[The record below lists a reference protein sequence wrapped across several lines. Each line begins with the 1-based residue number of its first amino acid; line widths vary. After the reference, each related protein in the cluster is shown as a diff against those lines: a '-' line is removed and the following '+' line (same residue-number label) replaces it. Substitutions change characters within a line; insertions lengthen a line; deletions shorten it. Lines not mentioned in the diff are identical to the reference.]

1 MNSRSFW
8 VKGNRDD
15 YAHFLARSHN
25 ANLLDVSSPFR
36 FEIKNRELSSLIL
49 RRVSVWGQCS
59 NSYHLQDAFIGLM
72 IALPGSGFSTRA
84 PGQVDLK
91 ACDHHSIHWHFAS
104 DEQVYSHHLDS
115 DVFYIRIETA
125 RFLRLLACK
134 GLAIFDIMA
143 LHSREASSGLI
154 RLCEQIE
161 LFIEKVANPEEGDQ
175 WADQFLIKL
184 VDELQFMVYS
194 KTSKFS
200 SFSGTYVAASLQW
213 VANQSSAAAISLN
226 QLAKAINV
234 TPRTLQTS
242 FQNQL
247 KMTPIRWLKLWRI
260 NQLHRLL
267 FLNQGQHHNANML
280 IQQSGLGSIVNANKA
295 YRTIYGKSP
304 QEELNLTK
312 IAKTKSTE
320 NPQGHGEQVYTI
332 DEAIELLSS
341 IRETQG
347 SQDNLGILITLKVKL
362 GQRSKTSTD

>member
-1 MNSRSFW
+1 
-8 VKGNRDD
+8 VKGNSDD

-36 FEIKNRELSSLIL
+36 FEIKSRELSSLIL

-184 VDELQFMVYS
+184 VNVLQFMVYS

-226 QLAKAINV
+226 HAKNASNKLPESVKDDTDPMAQIMADQSIASFVIPEPRPTPQRKYVDPTKRAWINRQCQQGLPNHLREKP
-234 TPRTLQTS
+234 TRRAQS
-242 FQNQL
+242 NQDRQD
-247 KMTPIRWLKLWRI
+247 KK
-260 NQLHRLL
+260 HRKPT
-267 FLNQGQHHNANML
+267 G
-280 IQQSGLGSIVNANKA
+280 
-295 YRTIYGKSP
+295 P
-304 QEELNLTK
+304 W
-312 IAKTKSTE
+312 
-320 NPQGHGEQVYTI
+320 
-332 DEAIELLSS
+332 
-341 IRETQG
+341 
-347 SQDNLGILITLKVKL
+347 
-362 GQRSKTSTD
+362 

>member
-36 FEIKNRELSSLIL
+36 FEIKSRELSSLIL

-91 ACDHHSIHWHFAS
+91 TCDHHSIHWHFAS

-115 DVFYIRIETA
+115 NVLYIRIETA

-134 GLAIFDIMA
+134 GLDISDIMA
-143 LHSREASSGLI
+143 LHGREASAGLI

-161 LFIEKVANPEEGDQ
+161 LIIETSASPKEQDQ
-175 WADQFLIKL
+175 WADQFLNKL
-184 VDELQFMVYS
+184 VDNLQLMSYL
-194 KTSKFS
+194 KASKFS
-200 SFSGTYVAASLQW
+200 RSSGTHVAASLQW
-213 VANQSSAAAISLN
+213 ICNQNSAAAINLD
-226 QLAKAINV
+226 QLARARNV

-242 FQNQL
+242 FHYQF

-260 NQLHRLL
+260 SELHRLL
-267 FLNQGQHHNANML
+267 FLNQGQHHNSNTL
-280 IQQSGLGSIVNANKA
+280 TQESGLGSITTANKA

-304 QEELNLTK
+304 QEELTLTNLTEN
-312 IAKTKSTE
+312 KSTE
-320 NPQGHGEQVYTI
+320 ISGNKCCKVYSV
-332 DEAIELLSS
+332 DEALELLSD
-341 IRETQG
+341 IKKTP
-347 SQDNLGILITLKVKL
+347 QDQAQHDPIITLIVKIS
-362 GQRSKTSTD
+362 QQSKASLD